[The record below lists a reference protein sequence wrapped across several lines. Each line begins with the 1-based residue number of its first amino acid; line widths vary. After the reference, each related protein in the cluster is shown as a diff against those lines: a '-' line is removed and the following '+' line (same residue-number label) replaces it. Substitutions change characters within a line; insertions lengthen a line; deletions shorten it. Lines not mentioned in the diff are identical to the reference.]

1 MWSYYLLLRHFRPW
15 PAVMEKLCDELKAW
29 SDCLSVPVAWL
40 SMNWVCH
47 GLFSSPLDGSR
58 SIWFLNFFS
67 LPTLCYWVLV
77 CKGVV
82 HNCKTVWTS
91 CNWNL
96 HSVRFYWKSI
106 YLSHVTERVNR
117 QANCGS
123 NYRRALISNFAGI
136 FSRCHFN
143 IDWKRMRD
151 RMGYC
156 SRHQSHHVL
165 IVCKIIFNMNLYYWF
180 FAQKKKKIWME
191 QKKKPVGFWHYIKL
205 RGLNCTKKN
214 EKGVK
219 NNIKSMQIF
228 RIQ

>member
-58 SIWFLNFFS
+58 SIWCFLFFFPSS
-67 LPTLCYWVLV
+67 LCVTEWWYVKEW
-77 CKGVV
+77 
-82 HNCKTVWTS
+82 
-91 CNWNL
+91 
-96 HSVRFYWKSI
+96 SI
-106 YLSHVTERVNR
+106 TAKLYEHHATGICIQFDFIFHVTERVNR
-117 QANCGS
+117 QANCGT
-123 NYRRALISNFAGI
+123 NYRRALISNFTGI
-136 FSRCHFN
+136 FRCHFN

-165 IVCKIIFNMNLYYWF
+165 IVCKIIFNMNLYCWF
-180 FAQKKKKIWME
+180 FAQKKKKKSEWN
-191 QKKKPVGFWHYIKL
+191 QKKRNQWFFDIISSWEAWIAQ
-205 RGLNCTKKN
+205 KKWKGG
-214 EKGVK
+214 EK
-219 NNIKSMQIF
+219 QH
-228 RIQ
+228 